1 MQRSQNNKLLTI
13 PKSSDFRNLSPTLSK
28 GEGEIILSFQN
39 IPSILITPKILSIL
53 NFLNFPITPIIPINP
68 INPIIHQK
76 ALTEKICKGFD
87 IIILT
92 FSVSSPSP
100 QKNENIEILKNGKI
114 KSAVRFFI
122 IFHLSFII

>member
-1 MQRSQNNKLLTI
+1 VQRSQNNKLLTI

-28 GEGEIILSFQN
+28 GEGEIIMSFQN
-39 IPSILITPKILSIL
+39 IPSILI
-53 NFLNFPITPIIPINP
+53 FPITLIIPINP
-68 INPIIHQK
+68 IIHKK

-100 QKNENIEILKNGKI
+100 QK
-114 KSAVRFFI
+114 
-122 IFHLSFII
+122 

>member
-13 PKSSDFRNLSPTLSK
+13 PKSSDFRNLSPTLSE
-28 GEGEIILSFQN
+28 GEGENILSFQS
-39 IPSILITPKILSIL
+39 IPSILITPKILSILNFL

-100 QKNENIEILKNGKI
+100 KK
-114 KSAVRFFI
+114 
-122 IFHLSFII
+122 

>member
-1 MQRSQNNKLLTI
+1 MAYYTCYLK
-13 PKSSDFRNLSPTLSK
+13 
-28 GEGEIILSFQN
+28 ILSFPN

-53 NFLNFPITPIIPINP
+53 NFLNFPITLIIP

-92 FSVSSPSP
+92 FSVSSHSP
-100 QKNENIEILKNGKI
+100 QK
-114 KSAVRFFI
+114 
-122 IFHLSFII
+122 

>member
-1 MQRSQNNKLLTI
+1 MLHLHLLKGYGVLHLLWGYRQR
-13 PKSSDFRNLSPTLSK
+13 
-28 GEGEIILSFQN
+28 EIILSFL
-39 IPSILITPKILSIL
+39 SILKILSFPNFPSIL
-53 NFLNFPITPIIPINP
+53 NFPNFLIIP

-100 QKNENIEILKNGKI
+100 KKMKILKY
-114 KSAVRFFI
+114 
-122 IFHLSFII
+122 

>member
-1 MQRSQNNKLLTI
+1 MLHLHLLKGYGVLHLLWGYRQR
-13 PKSSDFRNLSPTLSK
+13 
-28 GEGEIILSFQN
+28 EIILSFL
-39 IPSILITPKILSIL
+39 SILKILSFPNFPSIL

-92 FSVSSPSP
+92 LSVSYPSP
-100 QKNENIEILKNGKI
+100 QK
-114 KSAVRFFI
+114 
-122 IFHLSFII
+122 

>member
-13 PKSSDFRNLSPTLSK
+13 PKSSDFQNLSPTLSEGK
-28 GEGEIILSFQN
+28 GEIILSFQN
-39 IPSILITPKILSIL
+39 IPSIL
-53 NFLNFPITPIIPINP
+53 NFPITLIIP

-100 QKNENIEILKNGKI
+100 QKNENIEILKKGKI

-122 IFHLSFII
+122 IYHFSFSI

>member
-1 MQRSQNNKLLTI
+1 MLHLHLLKGYGVLHLLWDYRQR
-13 PKSSDFRNLSPTLSK
+13 
-28 GEGEIILSFQN
+28 EIILSF
-39 IPSILITPKILSIL
+39 LSIL
-53 NFLNFPITPIIPINP
+53 NFPITLIIP

-100 QKNENIEILKNGKI
+100 KK
-114 KSAVRFFI
+114 
-122 IFHLSFII
+122 

>member
-1 MQRSQNNKLLTI
+1 MLHLHLLKGYGVLHLLWGYRQR
-13 PKSSDFRNLSPTLSK
+13 
-28 GEGEIILSFQN
+28 EIILSFQN

-53 NFLNFPITPIIPINP
+53 NFLNFLNFPITPIIPINP

-76 ALTEKICKGFD
+76 TLTEKICKGFD

-100 QKNENIEILKNGKI
+100 KK
-114 KSAVRFFI
+114 
-122 IFHLSFII
+122 

>member
-1 MQRSQNNKLLTI
+1 MLHLHLLKGYGALHLLWGYRQR
-13 PKSSDFRNLSPTLSK
+13 
-28 GEGEIILSFQN
+28 EIILNFQH

-53 NFLNFPITPIIPINP
+53 NFPITLIIP

-76 ALTEKICKGFD
+76 TLTEKICKGFD

-100 QKNENIEILKNGKI
+100 KNENFEILKNGKI

-122 IFHLSFII
+122 IYHFSFII

>member
-1 MQRSQNNKLLTI
+1 MLHLHLLKGYGALHLLWDYRQR
-13 PKSSDFRNLSPTLSK
+13 
-28 GEGEIILSFQN
+28 EIILSFLSFLSILKILSFPN
-39 IPSILITPKILSIL
+39 FPIIPSIL
-53 NFLNFPITPIIPINP
+53 IIPINP

-76 ALTEKICKGFD
+76 TLTEKICKGFD

-100 QKNENIEILKNGKI
+100 PKNENIEILKKGKI

-122 IFHLSFII
+122 IYHFSFII